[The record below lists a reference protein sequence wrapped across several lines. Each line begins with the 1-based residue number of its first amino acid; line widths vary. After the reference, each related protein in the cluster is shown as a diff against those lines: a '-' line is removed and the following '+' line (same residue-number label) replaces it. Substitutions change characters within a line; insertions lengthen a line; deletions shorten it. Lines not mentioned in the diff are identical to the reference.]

1 MLRGCDKLTDRSII
15 DVSKYLPHL
24 VSLDVSACDRVTNV
38 GLAPLGT
45 VFPCYFFVHDECIL
59 ARPFGKV
66 SNDAHRITT
75 ASRASHRPRQLCRVA
90 GAVSVWM

>member
-24 VSLDVSACDRVTNV
+24 VSLDVSACDRVTNE

-45 VFPCYFFVHDECIL
+45 VSAIPELLWRSQLV
-59 ARPFGKV
+59 PV
-66 SNDAHRITT
+66 PVPV
-75 ASRASHRPRQLCRVA
+75 PRV
-90 GAVSVWM
+90 